1 MGFANMTTSYYKYVL
16 INSTY
21 TYTVTVTP
29 IIGNPALFIK
39 LSNTPAY
46 PVANDI
52 QTYNFKADSPDLTKE
67 VITIT
72 YQQRLNYNSDC
83 DKATYSSY
91 NGQQYCV
98 MYIGVACTANCIY
111 NITVNLTD
119 FNNSGVVTPPK
130 YLIENDFYYGS
141 VKYDNYSYFYL
152 PIHRN
157 NTGDMAILVNKT
169 SPTGST
175 GDA

>member
-52 QTYNFKADSPDLTKE
+52 
-67 VITIT
+67 
-72 YQQRLNYNSDC
+72 
-83 DKATYSSY
+83 
-91 NGQQYCV
+91 
-98 MYIGVACTANCIY
+98 
-111 NITVNLTD
+111 
-119 FNNSGVVTPPK
+119 
-130 YLIENDFYYGS
+130 
-141 VKYDNYSYFYL
+141 
-152 PIHRN
+152 
-157 NTGDMAILVNKT
+157 
-169 SPTGST
+169 
-175 GDA
+175 